1 MNRNDAKYN
10 QMTLHVKDM
19 TCAGCERIIQQSLLQ
34 VEGVREVRAEFVSGL
49 VTVAFA
55 PPATPK
61 KVRSSLENAGYHAA
75 VETYKP
81 VKNIIGWE
89 LPPSL
94 KKMARWVGLALMML
108 LAYRLIR
115 SAESMSL
122 LPEIKDEMSYGILFV
137 IGLLTSLHC
146 VSMCGGIAMS
156 QCIGSGDQSSMSGKL
171 RPSLLYNGGRVVSYT
186 LIGGVIGALGSVI
199 SMTLRSQGFVVIL
212 AGLFMIIM
220 GLNLLGLFPFLRRF
234 IPRLPTGISE
244 KMADRRKGK
253 GPFVVGLING
263 FMPCGPLQT
272 MQLYAL
278 GTGSFISGALSMFF
292 FSLGTAPLLFAL
304 GALSTLVSQK
314 FNRRMLAASGV
325 LVMLLG
331 AVMITRGLS
340 LTGTAAP
347 SISAQV
353 YGNVAVIEDGRQ
365 VVSIEMEPYSYEPI
379 VVQKGIPVTFIV
391 NAKQENINGCNNAII
406 IPAFDIRNNII
417 PGENIFEFTPV
428 ESGTLAYSCWMGMI
442 RSSIQVIDDLSDH
455 APALPTEVPVEV
467 PVDNCCSV

>member
-1 MNRNDAKYN
+1 MNENDVKYN
-10 QMTLHVKDM
+10 RMTLRVKDM
-19 TCAGCERIIQQSLLQ
+19 TCAGCERIIQQSLLKIQ
-34 VEGVREVRAEFVSGL
+34 GVIEVHAEFSSGL
-49 VTVAFA
+49 VTVRFA

-61 KVRSSLENAGYHAA
+61 IVRSSLENAGYHVA
-75 VETYKP
+75 VEAYKP
-81 VKNIIGWE
+81 AKDTIGWE
-89 LPPSL
+89 LPPPI
-94 KKMARWVGLALMML
+94 KKMAKWVGLALMLL

-115 SAESMSL
+115 SADSMSL
-122 LPEIKDEMSYGILFV
+122 LPEIRDEMSYGILFV

-171 RPSLLYNGGRVVSYT
+171 RPSLLYNGGRIVSYT

-199 SMTLRSQGFVVIL
+199 SMTLRSQGIVVIL

-234 IPRLPTGISE
+234 IPRLPTGISD

-278 GTGSFISGALSMFF
+278 GTGSFITGALSMFF

-340 LTGTAAP
+340 LTGTSAP
-347 SISAQV
+347 SISAQA
-353 YGNVAVIEDGRQ
+353 YGNMAVIEDGRQ
-365 VVSIEMEPYSYEPI
+365 VVSIEMEPYYYEPI

-391 NAKQENINGCNNAII
+391 NAEQENINGCNNAIV

-417 PGENIFEFTPV
+417 PGENIFEFTPL

-442 RSSIQVIDDLSDH
+442 RSSIQVVDDLSEH
-455 APALPTEVPVEV
+455 TPGSPADVPVEA
-467 PVDNCCSV
+467 PVDSCCSV